1 MFFSHLLLRRKIIWK
16 LNTVKLICTHYLKSM
31 GIAER
36 KEKQKL
42 EIRKMILDA
51 SMKLFVEEGF
61 SNVSIRKIADLI
73 EYSPTTVYLYFKD
86 KDEILFNLHELGF
99 QKMAEYNITLWDI
112 KNPLLRLHK
121 MGENYI
127 QFGLQNPAFYD
138 LMFIQHAP
146 MDALQKMV
154 NCEWRSGDVALG
166 KLKETVQECM
176 DRGFI
181 EKGDVKTVSMAI
193 WSLVHGLVSLA
204 IRQRFDKLVE
214 EKNVEPTMQ
223 QALNWLLNTLDDNGK
238 KG

>member
-1 MFFSHLLLRRKIIWK
+1 LHHHFE
-16 LNTVKLICTHYLKSM
+16 TM

-42 EIRKMILDA
+42 EIKKMILDA

-61 SNVSIRKIADLI
+61 GNVSIRKIADLI

-99 QKMAEYNITLWDI
+99 QKMAEYNVSLWDI

-127 QFGLQNPAFYD
+127 QFGLQNPEFYD
-138 LMFIQHAP
+138 LMFIQRAP
-146 MDALQKMV
+146 MDALTKMMD
-154 NCEWRSGDVALG
+154 CEWKSGDVALG
-166 KLKETVQECM
+166 KLKETVEECM
-176 DRGFI
+176 QRGLI
-181 EKGDVKTVSMAI
+181 KKGDVNTASMAI

-204 IRQRFDKLVE
+204 IRQRFNKLVE
-214 EKNVEPTMQ
+214 EKEIGPMMQ
-223 QALNWLLNTLDDNGK
+223 QALNWLLNIMDDNPK
-238 KG
+238 S